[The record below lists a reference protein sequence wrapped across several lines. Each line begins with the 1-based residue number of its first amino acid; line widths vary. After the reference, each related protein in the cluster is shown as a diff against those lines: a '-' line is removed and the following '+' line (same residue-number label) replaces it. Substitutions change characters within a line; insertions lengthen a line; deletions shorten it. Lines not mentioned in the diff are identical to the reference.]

1 MSWWT
6 VTRELGSW
14 MKFVPAIAAHKV
26 TCGLSPL
33 WGWARQVAKVSH
45 TAGATPNGQ
54 DCIFDADLPGGRVPL
69 VCRLAA
75 TVGGV
80 AKTRQQ
86 QRHVVVGAGVAD
98 AKAERHLIQ
107 KQRFG

>member
-1 MSWWT
+1 MDEIRSCDCCPKGHLRALPF
-6 VTRELGSW
+6 VGLG
-14 MKFVPAIAAHKV
+14 
-26 TCGLSPL
+26 G
-33 WGWARQVAKVSH
+33 QVAKVLH

-54 DCIFDADLPGGRVPL
+54 DCIFDADLPGGRAPL

-75 TVGGV
+75 AISGV

-86 QRHVVVGAGVAD
+86 QWHVVVGFGVAD
-98 AKAERHLIQ
+98 AKAEWHLIQ